1 MDENNRMTYREGA
14 TENPPPTTAEYA
26 QEDDFEDIFSD
37 NAGLEEM
44 SADMEAMLDPPLPSD
59 TSDVKKK
66 KDRKLFIRLFLPA
79 LLAILG
85 VLFFLQSL
93 KVLTTATASSFSTE
107 LEREKED
114 TYRDIY
120 QWAFEQ
126 AERENHVMNMVSISL
141 EGIQETSKLEVLRV
155 SDTEYVIEKAESNA
169 QKIESWIRI
178 DGTGIFTVDLSLG
191 EFITDSEQK
200 YVLAR
205 VPAPVLSDVKNN
217 VPQLIFSRNDFWNE
231 SYEAGEDLT
240 REQIAKGEAAL
251 RNKMTTN
258 QFFRESADQAAK
270 HFISSIIKKLN
281 PDIPDLTVDVEFLDK
296 G

>member
-1 MDENNRMTYREGA
+1 MDEKNRMTYRESA
-14 TENPPPTTAEYA
+14 DENPPPTTTEYA

-37 NAGLEEM
+37 NAGRKEM
-44 SADMEAMLDPPLPSD
+44 SAARVEMPYPPLASGTPK
-59 TSDVKKK
+59 VKKK
-66 KDRKLFIRLFLPA
+66 KGRKLFVSLFLPA
-79 LLAILG
+79 IFAVIGIVFLLIS
-85 VLFFLQSL
+85 VR
-93 KVLTTATASSFSTE
+93 VLTTATSSSFSTE

-114 TYRDIY
+114 TYQDIY
-120 QWAFEQ
+120 QWAFER
-126 AERENHVMNMVSISL
+126 AERENHVMNVVSISL
-141 EGIQETSKLEVLRV
+141 EGVQETSKLEVLRV
-155 SDTEYVIEKAESNA
+155 SDMEYVIEKAESNA

-178 DGTGIFTVDLSLG
+178 DGIGIFTVDLSLG

-205 VPAPVLSDVKNN
+205 VPAPILTDVKND
-217 VPQLIFSRNDFWNE
+217 VPQLIFSRNDFWND
-231 SYEAGEDLT
+231 SYEAGESLT

-270 HFISSIIKKLN
+270 QFISSFIKKLN
-281 PDIPDLTVDVEFLDK
+281 PDIPDLTVDVEFLDE

>member
-1 MDENNRMTYREGA
+1 MDEKNRMTYCESA
-14 TENPPPTTAEYA
+14 DENPPPTTTEYA

-37 NAGLEEM
+37 NAGIEMM
-44 SADMEAMLDPPLPSD
+44 SAEMEAVLDPPMPSD
-59 TSDVKKK
+59 TPDVKKGK
-66 KDRKLFIRLFLPA
+66 IRKLLVKIILPVIV
-79 LLAILG
+79 AILG
-85 VLFFLQSL
+85 VALFMQSL
-93 KVLTTATASSFSTE
+93 EVLTTATASSFSTE

-114 TYRDIY
+114 TYQDIY
-120 QWAFEQ
+120 QWAFER
-126 AERENHVMNMVSISL
+126 AERENHVMNVVSISL
-141 EGIQETSKLEVLRV
+141 EGVQETSKLEVLRV

-178 DGTGIFTVDLSLG
+178 DGIGIFTVDLSLG

-205 VPAPVLSDVKNN
+205 VPAPILTDVKND

-240 REQIAKGEAAL
+240 REQIAKDEAAL

-270 HFISSIIKKLN
+270 QFISSFIKKLN
-281 PDIPDLTVDVEFLDK
+281 PDIPDLTVDVEFLDE